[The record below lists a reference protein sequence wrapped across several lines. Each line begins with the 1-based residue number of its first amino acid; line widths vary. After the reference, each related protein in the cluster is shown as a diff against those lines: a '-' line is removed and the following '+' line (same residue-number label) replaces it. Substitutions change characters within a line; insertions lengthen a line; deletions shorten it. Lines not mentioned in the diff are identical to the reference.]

1 MGFQIWQMGFCFWL
15 CFSLLSHS
23 LSFAS
28 SQADT
33 AEGDATVEGT
43 VFIDGKAPIGSIDD
57 DFICATLDWWPP
69 EKCDYG
75 TCSWGLAGLLN
86 LDLSN
91 NIFLNAVKAF
101 SPLKIR
107 LGGSLQDK
115 VIYNTDDNRAPCTP
129 FVKNTSEMFGFT
141 QGCLPMNRWDELN
154 AFFAKAGAKIIFGL
168 NALTGRSIRSD
179 GSAVGAWNYTNAE
192 SLIRYTVEKN
202 YTIQGWELGN
212 ELCGSGVGTR
222 VSVNQYAADTAAL
235 QSIVQDIYKDI
246 DFKPLII
253 APGGFYDSNWFKEF
267 IHKTT
272 KSLDVVTHH
281 IYNLGPGVD
290 EHLVEKILNPSVL
303 DGESGTFSGLHNII
317 KSSTTSATA
326 WVGEAGGA
334 YNSGHNLVT
343 NAFVFSFWY
352 LDQLGMASKYD
363 TKTYCRQSLIGGNY
377 GLLNTTNFV
386 PNPDY
391 YSALL
396 WHQLMGRNVLST
408 SFAGTKMIRSYTHC
422 AKQSKG
428 ITLLLI
434 NLDNSTTVQ
443 ANLAFNGTMTLQ
455 HKHRSRTLHHK
466 HRSHKK
472 LIIQLPQGADAEI
485 RREEYHLTAKDGNLH
500 SQTMLLN
507 GNILSVN
514 SSGIIPPLEPLHV
527 NSAKP
532 IMVAPLS
539 IVFIHMPDVI
549 IPACKV
555 VGEQTT
561 SQIGPTVRP

>member
-1 MGFQIWQMGFCFWL
+1 MGFQIWQMGFCFWV
-15 CFSLLSHS
+15 CFSLLSYS
-23 LSFAS
+23 LSFVS
-28 SQADT
+28 SQADAA
-33 AEGDATVEGT
+33 AEGVAIVEGT
-43 VFIDGKAPIGSIDD
+43 VFIDGKAPIGTIDD

-86 LDLSN
+86 LDLNN

-107 LGGSLQDK
+107 LGGTLQDK
-115 VIYNTDDNRAPCTP
+115 VIYDTDDNQEPCTSS

-168 NALTGRSIRSD
+168 NALAGRSIKSD
-179 GSAVGAWNYTNAE
+179 GSTVGAWNYTNAE
-192 SLIRYTVEKN
+192 SFIRYTVGKN
-202 YTIQGWELGN
+202 YAIHGWELGN
-212 ELCGSGVGTR
+212 ELCGSGVGAR
-222 VSVNQYAADTAAL
+222 VTANQYAADTAAL
-235 QSIVQDIYKDI
+235 QSIVQTIYRDV
-246 DFKPLII
+246 DLKPLVI

-267 IHKTT
+267 IDKTT

-290 EHLVEKILNPSVL
+290 DHLVEKILNPSVL
-303 DGESGTFSGLHNII
+303 DGESRTFSGLHNII

-343 NAFVFSFWY
+343 NSFVFSFWY

-377 GLLNTTNFV
+377 GLLDTATFV

-391 YSALL
+391 FSALL
-396 WHQLMGRNVLST
+396 WHRLMGRNVLPT
-408 SFAGTKMIRSYTHC
+408 RFAGTKKIRSYTHC

-434 NLDNSTTVQ
+434 NLDTSTTVQ
-443 ANLAFNGTMTLQ
+443 AKLAFNSTMTLQ
-455 HKHRSRTLHHK
+455 HKHRSRTLHHT
-466 HRSHKK
+466 HSSHKTM
-472 LIIQLPQGADAEI
+472 IIQLPQGSDAEI
-485 RREEYHLTAKDGNLH
+485 SREEYHLTAKDGNLH
-500 SQTMLLN
+500 SRTMLLN

-527 NSAKP
+527 NSPKP

-539 IVFIHMPDVI
+539 IVFTHMPDVI
-549 IPACKV
+549 VPACKV
-555 VGEQTT
+555 
-561 SQIGPTVRP
+561 